1 MKEQTNCMNWR
12 IEKMEIILSAK
23 NERVKLWKKL
33 QTKKGR
39 EKAGT
44 YLIEGFHLIDEA
56 IKNKAVI
63 LEVMV
68 SEDAKEMEFASLSEE
83 IKVLVSQDISKQL
96 SETQTTQGIF
106 AVVKKNSIPQVPV
119 LEKPYL
125 FLDNVQDPGN
135 LGTMIR
141 TADAAGFGGVVLGK
155 GTVDLYNNKVI
166 RSMQGSHFHLP
177 IFQGDLSQWFELF
190 QDAGFPVYGT
200 ELNELAISYREIKPE
215 PVFAIVMGNE
225 GNGMNKELLEK
236 TTKNLY
242 IPITG
247 QAESLNVAVAAG
259 ILMFALTK

>member
-1 MKEQTNCMNWR
+1 
-12 IEKMEIILSAK
+12 METILSVK
-23 NERVKLWKKL
+23 NERVKNWKKL

-39 EKAGT
+39 EKAGA

-56 IKNKAVI
+56 IKNRANI
-63 LEVMV
+63 LEVMI
-68 SEDAKEMEFASLSEE
+68 SEDAKEVETSSLPEEFM
-83 IKVLVSQDISKQL
+83 VFVSQEVSKQL

-106 AVVKKNSIPQVPV
+106 AIVKKNIVPQVPV
-119 LEKPYL
+119 LEQPYL

-177 IFQGDLSQWFELF
+177 IFQGDLTGWFELF
-190 QDAGFPVYGT
+190 QKTGLPVYGT
-200 ELNELAISYREIKPE
+200 ELNELAVSYRDIP
-215 PVFAIVMGNE
+215 PQAVFAVVMGNE
-225 GNGMNKELLEK
+225 GNGMDKELLKK
-236 TTKNLY
+236 TTKNVY

>member
-1 MKEQTNCMNWR
+1 
-12 IEKMEIILSAK
+12 METILSVK
-23 NERVKLWKKL
+23 NERVKNWKKL

-39 EKAGT
+39 EKAGA

-56 IKNKAVI
+56 VKNQATI
-63 LEVMV
+63 LEVMI
-68 SEDAKEMEFASLSEE
+68 SEDAKKIESPFLSEE
-83 IKVLVSQDISKQL
+83 LMILVSQEVSKQL

-106 AVVKKNSIPQVPV
+106 AIVKKNTVPQVPI

-155 GTVDLYNNKVI
+155 GSVDLYNNKVV

-177 IFQGDLSQWFELF
+177 IFQGDLTEWFELF
-190 QDAGFPVYGT
+190 QQAGLAVYGT
-200 ELNELAISYREIKPE
+200 ELNELAVSYRDILPE
-215 PVFAIVMGNE
+215 SIFAVVMGNE
-225 GNGMNKELLEK
+225 GNGLDKELLKK
-236 TTKNLY
+236 TTKNVY

-259 ILMFALTK
+259 ILMFALKK

>member
-1 MKEQTNCMNWR
+1 M
-12 IEKMEIILSAK
+12 
-23 NERVKLWKKL
+23 

-39 EKAGT
+39 EKTGA

-56 IKNKAVI
+56 VKNQASI
-63 LEVMV
+63 LEVMI
-68 SEDAKEMEFASLSEE
+68 SEDLKESATISLPEDK
-83 IKVLVSQDISKQL
+83 KVLISKEISKQL

-106 AVVKKNSIPQVPV
+106 AVVEKKDSSRIPI

-166 RSMQGSHFHLP
+166 RSMQGSHFHIP
-177 IFQGDLSQWFELF
+177 IFRDELTKWFDLFKN
-190 QDAGFPVYGT
+190 AGFPVYGT
-200 ELNELAISYREIKPE
+200 ELNELAVSYRDIP
-215 PVFAIVMGNE
+215 PQAIFAVVMGNE
-225 GNGMNKELLEK
+225 GNGMDKKLLEK
-236 TTKNLY
+236 TTKNIY

-247 QAESLNVAVAAG
+247 QAESLNVAIAAG

>member
-1 MKEQTNCMNWR
+1 
-12 IEKMEIILSAK
+12 METILSAK
-23 NERVKLWKKL
+23 NERVKAWKKL

-39 EKAGT
+39 EKAGA

-56 IKNKAVI
+56 IRNQAVV
-63 LEVMV
+63 LEVMI
-68 SEDAKEMEFASLSEE
+68 SEDSIKEDSSSLPED
-83 IKVLVSQDISKQL
+83 KTVLISQEISKQL
-96 SETQTTQGIF
+96 SETETTQGIF
-106 AVVKKNSIPQVPV
+106 AVVKKNTTPEVPI

-177 IFQGDLSQWFELF
+177 IFQDDLVNWFELF
-190 QDAGFPVYGT
+190 QSSGLPVYGT
-200 ELNELAISYREIKPE
+200 ELNELAVSYREIQPQT
-215 PVFAIVMGNE
+215 VFAVVMGNE
-225 GNGMNKELLEK
+225 GNGMDKELLER

-242 IPITG
+242 IPIIG

>member
-1 MKEQTNCMNWR
+1 
-12 IEKMEIILSAK
+12 METILSVK
-23 NERVKLWKKL
+23 NERVKNWKKL

-39 EKAGT
+39 EKAGA

-56 IKNKAVI
+56 VKNQATI
-63 LEVMV
+63 LEVMI
-68 SEDAKEMEFASLSEE
+68 SEDAKKIESPFLSEE
-83 IKVLVSQDISKQL
+83 LMILVSQEVSKQL

-106 AVVKKNSIPQVPV
+106 AIVKKNTVPQVPI
-119 LEKPYL
+119 LDKPYL

-155 GTVDLYNNKVI
+155 GSVDLYNNKVV

-177 IFQGDLSQWFELF
+177 IFQGDLTEWFELF
-190 QDAGFPVYGT
+190 QQAGLAVYGT
-200 ELNELAISYREIKPE
+200 ELNELAVSYRDILPE
-215 PVFAIVMGNE
+215 SIFAVVMGNE
-225 GNGMNKELLEK
+225 GNGLDKELLKK
-236 TTKNLY
+236 TTKNVY

-259 ILMFALTK
+259 ILMFALKK

>member
-1 MKEQTNCMNWR
+1 
-12 IEKMEIILSAK
+12 METIVSVK
-23 NERVKLWKKL
+23 NERVKMWKKL

-39 EKAGT
+39 EKVGT

-56 IKNKAVI
+56 IKNKALI
-63 LEVMV
+63 LEVML
-68 SEDAKEMEFASLSEE
+68 SEDAKEMVATSLPEN
-83 IKVLVSQDISKQL
+83 KMVLVSQEVSKQL

-106 AVVKKNSIPQVPV
+106 AVVKKNSVPEEPV

-177 IFQGDLSQWFELF
+177 IYQDDLSDWFELF
-190 QDAGFPVYGT
+190 QNAGFPVYGT
-200 ELNELAISYREIKPE
+200 ELNELAVSYRDITPQSK
-215 PVFAIVMGNE
+215 FAVVMGNE
-225 GNGMNKELLEK
+225 GNGMSKELLEK

-242 IPITG
+242 IPIMG